1 MVDPIPDKLT
11 LISHPS
17 FAADQ
22 WISDMAPALELL
34 RAVASD
40 RYKAEGIEASRE
52 ALDILN
58 KTDGHI
64 AYAFYEFN
72 RPKSY
77 SFLLQ
82 LIHRYG
88 GSGPQQVV
96 RHNPYVLLADLHQNT
111 LTH

>member
-40 RYKAEGIEASRE
+40 RYKAEGIAASRE

-64 AYAFYEFN
+64 AYVFN
-72 RPKSY
+72 QSTRANSY
-77 SFLLQ
+77 SSILQ
-82 LIHRYG
+82 FIHRYG

-96 RHNPYVLLADLHQNT
+96 RYNPYVLLADLP
-111 LTH
+111 